1 MRARLLLLAFALLAA
16 CSPPAQHAN
25 AKSTTTTTAPA
36 TLPGQHLDPA
46 AQALAGAVA
55 SAVSDEIG
63 QPVSLRVTTA
73 LVQDNW
79 GWVIAQPRTPA
90 DGAIDWSQTHY
101 AARAQ
106 AGDLDGD
113 GTTYALLQQQNGQW
127 VIRQFVIG
135 PQDVAYNDWP
145 QRYGAPAAL
154 MGMQEQAATPS
165 KP

>member
-1 MRARLLLLAFALLAA
+1 MRAKTLLLVLALLAA
-16 CSPPAQHAN
+16 CSPPAQTSTG
-25 AKSTTTTTAPA
+25 KSASASAPA
-36 TLPGQHLDPA
+36 TVAGQHLDPA
-46 AQALAGAVA
+46 AQALAAVVA
-55 SAVSDEIG
+55 TAVSDEIG

-73 LVQDNW
+73 TVQDTW
-79 GWVIAQPRTPA
+79 GWVIAQPRTPT
-90 DGAIDWSQTHY
+90 DGAINWRQTRY
-101 AARAQ
+101 AARAE

-127 VIRQFVIG
+127 VVRQFVIG

-154 MGMQEQAATPS
+154 MGLQDQPATPA